1 MKQFKSS
8 LWRGLGT
15 AAACAAVLLSSGCK
29 SYWIDASIENQTGQA
44 VHELEVDY
52 PSASFGTNTLAP
64 GAAMQYRFQVRGSG
78 TVRVEFTTG
87 DGKTSHAQGL
97 TLEEHQQGKLTIRL
111 LPQGKVDFLPNLQAA
126 S

>member
-8 LWRGLGT
+8 SWRGLGT
-15 AAACAAVLLSSGCK
+15 AAACAAMLAFIGCK
-29 SYWIDASIENQTGQA
+29 SYWIDARIENQTGQA

-52 PSASFGTNTLAP
+52 PSASFGTNTLPP
-64 GAAMQYRFQVRGSG
+64 GAAMQYRLQVRGSG
-78 TVRVEFTTG
+78 SVRVEFTTA
-87 DGKTSHAQGL
+87 DGRTSHAQGL
-97 TLEEHQQGKLTIRL
+97 TLEERQRGKLTIRL